1 MPFSKAWRSAVY
13 PDFREQG
20 AYINYKATKDILHR
34 MKEDIANPSTPDEL
48 YNSLLLQK
56 CRVYKWCEKKI
67 KELLTV
73 AEALMAASDYLTEED
88 TKTNLSLVLNTLGS
102 GNMKCL
108 PPNEARLLAD
118 SITHELLRFVE
129 CCNLNTDTIEH
140 IIGRMYRYA
149 VLGPTGKHWNNIMTE
164 YDYHKLSIH
173 EIFYLLSK
181 VYDRVT
187 ATENMR
193 IVKRS
198 GIPAGTV
205 GSQVFDRRSVKY
217 WVHLQDL
224 PFVTARIIPHLPHS
238 TFKETYQTCKE
249 RNIPFTLGS
258 PVSSVY
264 WDNNEFLLY
273 HRRLERL
280 EGATLIRM
288 RWYSDPLENDWNKLG
303 PNDSVFME
311 IKVHHEAWSGE
322 RSNKRRFALKEKE
335 VNSYVHGE
343 LDLNPALEK
352 LRAKKASKKELHN
365 FMDLSTEIVT
375 KIDAYDLKPVIRTQ
389 CSRAAFQRGIDQSI
403 RVSIDTDLRVCAEDF
418 GLGHHW
424 RYSGVDAPVSY
435 FPYAVVEI
443 KLQCAENERIAPWI
457 EELMSCRYMESVPK
471 FSKYA
476 HGIASLYG
484 HTPFIKMVPYWMH
497 QLDIDIRAST
507 KPEQN
512 QWDPTVGLAS
522 GCWERTTD
530 RAIFGVGHAQTQT
543 VGASEAQFLPRTDY
557 TRVYQ
562 KALHGIRGEGVATPA
577 TADNFQDAEAEGG
590 CASGTAGSRKQQLQP
605 RLPAHTLQYD
615 VDRRHK
621 AYTTFHLYPF
631 AEYGV
636 ESLCFTPAS
645 GKNAAAEVLSGLI
658 PWQTGKR
665 IRVPQKYDPKTLL
678 TSERY
683 MLKWTEHA
691 TRLGLVGL
699 GVIQFGNSMTLP
711 GDVTQLSSF
720 WRANFH
726 IVLGIALV
734 LVALMTL
741 MYALMTFKARSRRV
755 YARKKIRFDDSWGPT
770 VLTVFLA
777 FGICVIA
784 MMHILGRYGP
794 MLTGDDNF

>member
-48 YNSLLLQK
+48 YNSLLEQK
-56 CRVYKWCEKKI
+56 CCVYKWCENKI
-67 KELLTV
+67 KEILTV
-73 AEALMAASDYLTEED
+73 AESLMAASDYLSEEE
-88 TKTNLSLVLNTLGS
+88 TPANLSLVLNTLGR
-102 GNMKCL
+102 GNMNCL
-108 PPNEARLLAD
+108 PPNEARLVAD
-118 SITHELLRFVE
+118 AISHELLRFVE

-149 VLGPTGKHWNNIMTE
+149 VLGPTGDRWNNLKTE
-164 YDYHKLSIH
+164 YDYHQLSIH
-173 EIFYLLSK
+173 EIFYLLSR

-187 ATENMR
+187 EAESMR
-193 IVKRS
+193 IGRRS
-198 GIPAGTV
+198 GIPEGTV

-224 PFVTARIIPHLPHS
+224 PFVIARIIPHLPLS
-238 TFKETYQTCKE
+238 TFKDTYKICRE
-249 RNIPFTLGS
+249 RNIPFMLGS

-288 RWYSDPLENDWNKLG
+288 RWYSDPLESDWNKLA
-303 PNDSVFME
+303 PTDSVFME
-311 IKVHHEAWSGE
+311 IKVHREAWCGE
-322 RSNKRRFALKEKE
+322 RSNKRRFALKEKD
-335 VNSYVHGE
+335 VDSYVHGN
-343 LDLNPALEK
+343 LDLSPAVEK
-352 LRAKKASKKELHN
+352 LRGEHAHERELRN
-365 FMDLSTEIVT
+365 FMDLSTEIVS
-375 KIDAYDLKPVIRTQ
+375 KIDAYELKPVIRTQ
-389 CSRAAFQRGIDQSI
+389 CCRAAFQRGIDQSI
-403 RVSIDTDLRVCAEDF
+403 RISIDTDLRMSAEDF

-424 RYSGVDAPVSY
+424 RYSGMDSPVSH

-497 QLDIDIRAST
+497 QLNIDIRAST

-512 QWDPTVGLAS
+512 QWDPTTGLAF

-530 RAIFGVGHAQTQT
+530 RVIFGVGSAQTQT
-543 VGASEAQFLPRTDY
+543 VGASEARFLPRTDY
-557 TRVYQ
+557 TRIYQ
-562 KALHGIRGEGVATPA
+562 KVLRGLRGESAALPMD
-577 TADNFQDAEAEGG
+577 ADTDTDGG
-590 CASGTAGSRKQQLQP
+590 RTAGNSSSRQLQP
-605 RLPAHTLQYD
+605 QPQLPAHTLQYD

-621 AYTTFHLYPF
+621 AYTTFHLYPY
-631 AEYGV
+631 AEHGV
-636 ESLCFTPAS
+636 ESLCFAPAFE
-645 GKNAAAEVLSGLI
+645 KNSAAEVFYGRI

-683 MLKWTEHA
+683 MVKWAEHA
-691 TRLGLVGL
+691 TRLGVVGL
-699 GVIQFGNSMTLP
+699 AVIQFGNSMTLP
-711 GDVTQLSSF
+711 SDVSHLSSV
-720 WRANFH
+720 WRAHFH
-726 IVLGIALV
+726 IVLGTS
-734 LVALMTL
+734 LVAVALFTL
-741 MYALMTFKARSRRV
+741 AYAYITFKARARRV
-755 YARKKIRFDDSWGPT
+755 YARKKIRYDDKMGPS
-770 VLTVFLA
+770 VLTVVLA
-777 FGICVIA
+777 FGICVTA
-784 MMHILGRYGP
+784 MTHIMVRYGP
-794 MLTGDDNF
+794 MLTGNDDF